1 MRNPLLKVCLV
12 TATLLGSVSTGFALP
27 DCLGDDSVS
36 WDLCIGMRTYSNGNK
51 YLGEWKSGNRHGQ
64 GIEYF
69 TDGTVSEGVYKN
81 DTAHKRSKTSGS
93 LETFLLKILFTN
105 LSIKQ
110 RESIQSNLKKLGLYQ
125 SSIDGLYGKGTEGA
139 LTEFNSKFLDNT
151 NLLKS
156 ENVIKLFSAV
166 EGQKI
171 ELPAKV
177 QIEKTALQ
185 KCNSTSEVKTDKN
198 CIEKFNETDIN
209 CVGISQHKIANG
221 VGTLTYSD
229 GSDYVGEFKNCKR
242 QGQGIFIFGAA
253 SMFAGSKYVGEF
265 KDDRYHGH
273 GIFIFGTRSEF
284 AGDKYFGE
292 FKNNKK
298 NGQGIYTYADGSK
311 YAGEFKDDKKNGQ
324 GTYNHADGSKY
335 IGEWKDGKA
344 NGKGT
349 HSLADGSKYVG
360 EYKNGKPYG
369 KSTKVWSNGTTND
382 GTWIEGLFVF
392 E

>member
-1 MRNPLLKVCLV
+1 M
-12 TATLLGSVSTGFALP
+12 
-27 DCLGDDSVS
+27 
-36 WDLCIGMRTYSNGNK
+36 
-51 YLGEWKSGNRHGQ
+51 
-64 GIEYF
+64 
-69 TDGTVSEGVYKN
+69 
-81 DTAHKRSKTSGS
+81 
-93 LETFLLKILFTN
+93 
-105 LSIKQ
+105 
-110 RESIQSNLKKLGLYQ
+110 
-125 SSIDGLYGKGTEGA
+125 YGKGTEGA

-171 ELPAKV
+171 EFPTKV
-177 QIEKTALQ
+177 QIEKTELQ
-185 KCNSTSEVKTDKN
+185 KCNSTSDVSTDKN
-198 CIEKFNETDIN
+198 CTKKLNASEIS
-209 CVGISQHKIANG
+209 CVGLSQQKIANG

-229 GSDYVGEFKNCKR
+229 GSVYVGEFENCNR
-242 QGQGIFIFGAA
+242 QGEGIFIFGAA

-273 GIFIFGTRSEF
+273 GIFIFGKRSEF

-298 NGQGIYTYADGSK
+298 NGQGAYIYADGSK
-311 YAGEFKDDKKNGQ
+311 YTGEFKDDKKNGQ

-335 IGEWKDGKA
+335 TGEWKNGKA
-344 NGKGT
+344 NGQGT

-369 KSTKVWSNGTTND
+369 QSTKVWSNGNTKD

>member
-1 MRNPLLKVCLV
+1 MRNPYLKVCLV
-12 TATLLGSVSTGFALP
+12 TATLFGSVSTGFALP
-27 DCLGDDSVS
+27 DCLGDDSFS
-36 WDLCIGMRTYSNGNK
+36 WDFCIGMHTYPNGNR
-51 YLGEWKSGNRHGQ
+51 YLGEWKNGKRHGQ

-69 TDGTVSEGVYKN
+69 TDGSVSEGVYKN
-81 DTAHKRSKTSGS
+81 DNAHKRSKTSGS
-93 LETFLLKILFTN
+93 LETFLLKILFKN
-105 LSIKQ
+105 LSIKR
-110 RESIQSNLKKLGLYQ
+110 RELIQTNLKKLGLYQ

-139 LTEFNSKFLDNT
+139 LTAFNSKVFGNT
-151 NLLKS
+151 SLLKS

-171 ELPAKV
+171 EFPIKV
-177 QIEKTALQ
+177 QIEKTELQ
-185 KCNSTSEVKTDKN
+185 KCNSSSDVSTDTN
-198 CIEKFNETDIN
+198 CSKKFNTNEIS
-209 CVGISQHKIANG
+209 CVGLLQQKIANG

-229 GSDYVGEFKNCKR
+229 GSEYVGEFENCNR
-242 QGQGIFIFGAA
+242 HGEGIFIFGAA

-273 GIFIFGTRSEF
+273 GIFIFGKRSEF

-298 NGQGIYTYADGSK
+298 NGQGTYIYADGSK
-311 YAGEFKDDKKNGQ
+311 YTGEFKDDKKNGQ

-335 IGEWKDGKA
+335 TGEWKNGKA
-344 NGKGT
+344 NGQGT

-369 KSTKVWSNGTTND
+369 QSTKVWSNGTTND